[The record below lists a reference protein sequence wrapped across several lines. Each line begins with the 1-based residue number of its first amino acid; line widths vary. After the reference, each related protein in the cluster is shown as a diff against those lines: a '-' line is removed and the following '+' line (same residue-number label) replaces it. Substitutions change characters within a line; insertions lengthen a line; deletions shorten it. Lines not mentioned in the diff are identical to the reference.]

1 MNENKR
7 DSVVT
12 TSTTPATVQD
22 LLAMWGTDAKFDQTQ
37 PDQELARMGS
47 LHSKYL
53 TILSEH
59 RLSMKKMEQKYYR
72 FRKLKWEYYTGKLNG
87 DKPTLDKY
95 GWEPFMFTLKS
106 EVPSYLEADVDL
118 QGILIQ
124 KHLHEEIVEVCQSI
138 LKELNSRTY
147 QIRDFITWQRYLQG
161 L

>member
-1 MNENKR
+1 M
-7 DSVVT
+7 T
-12 TSTTPATVQD
+12 HSTTTATIQD
-22 LLAMWGTDAKFDQTQ
+22 LLAMWSLDAKFDQTQ

-59 RLSMKKMEQKYYR
+59 RQAMKTIEQKYFR
-72 FRKLKWEYYTGKLNG
+72 VRKLKWEYYTGKLNG
-87 DKPTLDKY
+87 DKETLEKY

-106 EVPSYLEADVDL
+106 EVPSYLEADKEL

-124 KHLHEEIVEVCQSI
+124 KSYHEEIVEVCQSI
-138 LKELNSRTY
+138 LKELTSRTY
-147 QIRDFITWQRYLQG
+147 QIRDFIQWQRYLQG

>member
-1 MNENKR
+1 MT
-7 DSVVT
+7 SST
-12 TSTTPATVQD
+12 TSLETVQQ
-22 LLAMWGTDAKFDQTQ
+22 LLSMWSTDAKFDQTQ

-59 RLSMKKMEQKYYR
+59 RLAMKTMEQKYYR

-87 DKPTLDKY
+87 DKATLEKY

-106 EVPSYLEADVDL
+106 EVPSYLEADKDL
-118 QGILIQ
+118 QGILVA
-124 KHLHEEIVEVCQSI
+124 KHLHEEIVEVCSSI

-147 QIRDFITWQRYLQG
+147 QIRDYIVWTKFQSG

>member
-1 MNENKR
+1 M
-7 DSVVT
+7 VT
-12 TSTTPATVQD
+12 HSTTTATIQD
-22 LLAMWGTDAKFDQTQ
+22 LLAMWSLDAKFDQTQ

-59 RLSMKKMEQKYYR
+59 RQSMKTIEQKYFR
-72 FRKLKWEYYTGKLNG
+72 VRKLKWEYYTGKLNG
-87 DKPTLDKY
+87 DKETLEKY

-106 EVPSYLEADVDL
+106 EVPSYLEADKEL

-124 KHLHEEIVEVCQSI
+124 KSYHEEIVEVCQSI
-138 LKELNSRTY
+138 LKELTSRTY
-147 QIRDFITWQRYLQG
+147 QIRDFIQWQRYLQG